1 MIYFYLA
8 IYKRFLFLSLREYA
22 QMYDVLKGERNKCV
36 AYIQTTT
43 QKAAEMREKIKILQN
58 EVEILQASI
67 ATKDRQSAR
76 SNYSHI

>member
-8 IYKRFLFLSLREYA
+8 IYKRFLSLREYA

-67 ATKDRQSAR
+67 ATKDRQKSAR